1 MKKTVQDLLAVL
13 LVFALGFGACWGWSR
28 YKETKDAE
36 VVESAG
42 DFDLRLPGEVE
53 KSVVTLDEVEV
64 QLKKIGQLAV
74 HSGEYSVSKS
84 KEYVRHLLDDV
95 PIPGTKNTIGLKC
108 TGVVKVG
115 FDIDD
120 IALMLDDESQ
130 RIYIRL
136 PAPRVLDNYV
146 IWDSIECEEDNSWL
160 NPIEFGQY
168 QLLIDEIEQEGL
180 AQAEEE
186 GLYEA
191 ARENTR
197 TVIREFLSGFDG
209 YEVVFL

>member
-1 MKKTVQDLLAVL
+1 MKKIVQDILAVL
-13 LVFALGFGACWGWSR
+13 LVFALGFGACWGWFR
-28 YKETKDAE
+28 YKEMTGAE
-36 VVESAG
+36 AVESAG
-42 DFDLRLPGEVE
+42 EFDLRLPGEVE

-74 HSGEYSVSKS
+74 HSGEYSVSRS
-84 KEYVRHLLDDV
+84 KEYVRHFLDDV
-95 PIPGTKNTIGLKC
+95 PIPGTKNAIGLKC
-108 TGVVKVG
+108 TGIVKVG

-120 IALMLDDESQ
+120 IALMLDDKSQ

-160 NPIEFGQY
+160 NPIEFDQY

-180 AQAEEE
+180 AQAEEN